1 MKCLLINLD
10 RSPARLAH
18 MTDEFSR
25 VGVAFERVAAVD
37 GLKCPEIAGMS
48 PHLSLSEIGCFLS
61 HKACWQIIA
70 QGEDAYGAIFE
81 DDVILTETAGSLL
94 ADDGWVPSDA
104 EIVKVETVFRKAV
117 VAMKQ
122 ISAGRGYTLHRLHG
136 FHWGSAGY
144 VISKLAARDL
154 LEATRNNDI
163 PIDHVIFNQTSATC
177 SSKVI
182 YQLSPALCTQ
192 TSYLLEKTAK
202 FPSEIE
208 QTRHAL
214 LQERGL
220 VNRRRQPPMTK
231 FGIEARRIWRQLVDI
246 CRLRREKT
254 IPFDYRGRR
263 VRRSMV

>member
-18 MTDEFSR
+18 MTAEFSR
-25 VGVAFERVAAVD
+25 IGIAFDRVAAID
-37 GLKCPEIAGMS
+37 GLKCPEIADIS

-61 HKACWQIIA
+61 HRACWQIIA
-70 QGEDAYGAIFE
+70 QGDDAYGAIFE
-81 DDVILTETAGSLL
+81 DDVILTETAGLLL
-94 ADDGWVPSDA
+94 ADENWVPADA
-104 EIVKVETVFRKAV
+104 EIVKMETVFKKAV
-117 VAMKQ
+117 VAMKRVPARQ
-122 ISAGRGYTLHRLHG
+122 GYTLHRLHG

-144 VISKLAARDL
+144 VISKRAARDL

-192 TSYLLEKTAK
+192 TSFLREKAPE

-220 VNRRRQPPMTK
+220 VKQRRQPPLTK
-231 FGIEARRIWRQLVDI
+231 LAIETRRVWRQVVHI
-246 CRLRREKT
+246 CRLRMEKT
-254 IPFDYRGRR
+254 IPFDYRGQRL
-263 VRRSMV
+263 RRSMV

>member
-18 MTDEFSR
+18 MTAEFSR
-25 VGVAFERVAAVD
+25 VGIAFDRVAAID
-37 GLKCPEIAGMS
+37 GLRCPDIAGMS

-61 HKACWQIIA
+61 HQACWQIIA
-70 QGEDAYGAIFE
+70 QGDDACGAIFE
-81 DDVILTETAGSLL
+81 DDVIFTETAGLLL
-94 ADDGWVPSDA
+94 ANQSWVPADA
-104 EIVKVETVFRKAV
+104 DIVKMETVFRKAV

-122 ISAGRGYTLHRLHG
+122 IPAGPGYALHRLYG

-144 VISKLAARDL
+144 VISKRAARDL
-154 LEATRNNDI
+154 LDATRNNDI
-163 PIDHVIFNQTSATC
+163 PIDHVIFNQGSATC

-192 TSYLLEKTAK
+192 ASYLREKAAE

-220 VNRRRQPPMTK
+220 VKQCGRPPFTK
-231 FGIEARRIWRQLVDI
+231 FAIEARRIWRQLVDI

-254 IPFDYRGRR
+254 IPFDYRGQR
-263 VRRSMV
+263 VRRSMA